1 METSRIISNMINNYT
16 FFVSLIIFIVSGLIL
31 LIKFKT
37 LSKSKKMILAL
48 IWLIATLILSLF
60 LCLFWG
66 FGKSMPEYIKRGLNL
81 LSSNYV
87 SIDKI
92 DFLDNALI
100 VEGKSLDKL
109 ECEEIT
115 YEKDGDKSYIMLFSN
130 MNITEDGKFR
140 YKIEGNF
147 DSIKYV
153 YLRSIEG
160 GVGGLEDKLV
170 YTK

>member
-1 METSRIISNMINNYT
+1 
-16 FFVSLIIFIVSGLIL
+16 
-31 LIKFKT
+31 
-37 LSKSKKMILAL
+37 
-48 IWLIATLILSLF
+48 
-60 LCLFWG
+60 
-66 FGKSMPEYIKRGLNL
+66 
-81 LSSNYV
+81 
-87 SIDKI
+87 
-92 DFLDNALI
+92 
-100 VEGKSLDKL
+100 
-109 ECEEIT
+109 
-115 YEKDGDKSYIMLFSN
+115 MLFSN

>member
-37 LSKSKKMILAL
+37 LSKSKKNDF
-48 IWLIATLILSLF
+48 SLNLDYCYINSVFIFVHF
-60 LCLFWG
+60 LD

-87 SIDKI
+87 NIDKI

-109 ECEEIT
+109 ECEEII

>member
-1 METSRIISNMINNYT
+1 
-16 FFVSLIIFIVSGLIL
+16 
-31 LIKFKT
+31 
-37 LSKSKKMILAL
+37 
-48 IWLIATLILSLF
+48 
-60 LCLFWG
+60 
-66 FGKSMPEYIKRGLNL
+66 MPEYIKRGLNL